1 VGDALFDEM
10 KLVLKWAA
18 CVLVFALATSARAA
32 QETETFARI
41 VAAEAELRSGPGVSH
56 RVVYRAARGETF
68 AVIGRETSGYWIEI
82 LLADGRRVYALGD
95 TVEIIALSP
104 EDESAPSAPGIFA
117 PPALQEARG
126 GFALLGGS
134 FDDAGYA
141 ELKPAFVLAPAVS
154 FEPFFGLALEPDG
167 KRFLYGL
174 GAMLNLAPDW
184 AIAPFVTL
192 GTGGIHE
199 TPADEFVGSER
210 DSWQVRAG
218 GGLLV
223 SLRLRIL
230 FRLEATNL
238 VVFTEDSYENLQCYI
253 GGLGTYF

>member
-1 VGDALFDEM
+1 M
-10 KLVLKWAA
+10 KRVVQWAA
-18 CVLVFALATSARAA
+18 WAAVSLLAASLSAQQAS
-32 QETETFARI
+32 ETFARV
-41 VAAEAELRSGPGVSH
+41 VAAEAELRVGPGVSH

-68 AVIGRETSGYWIEI
+68 AVVGRETSGYWLEI
-82 LLADGRRVYALGD
+82 LLPDGRSVYALGD
-95 TVEIIALSP
+95 TVELIAIDP
-104 EDESAPSAPGIFA
+104 DADDAPSAPGVFA

-126 GFALLGGS
+126 GFALAAGS
-134 FDDAGYA
+134 FDQAGYA
-141 ELKPAFVLAPAVS
+141 ELKPAFVLAPAVA
-154 FEPFFGLALEPDG
+154 FEPYVGLALEADG
-167 KRFLYGL
+167 KRLIYGL

-192 GTGGIHE
+192 GSGGVHE
-199 TPADEFVGSER
+199 TAADEFVGSDR
-210 DSWQVRAG
+210 DSWHLRAG

-230 FRLEATNL
+230 FRFEASNF